1 MASLNSGQICNTHTS
16 ARGLGPQV
24 GKYQSSYSAESRVFQ
39 GHLATTSATL
49 GKLKSVWEENPAT
62 LCCGQQAALVI
73 LDSLG
78 PEKFASDIAVDNHQ
92 NTSAVSVRIKA
103 SKTDPFRQG
112 VTIYL
117 GVTKTTICPV
127 KAILA
132 YIAVRGTHEG
142 PFFYFSSRKMLT
154 RERFVKE
161 IRLALSKV
169 GMDPDVYAGHSF
181 RIVGAAIVAYAKG
194 IKDS

>member
-1 MASLNSGQICNTHTS
+1 MHPFG
-16 ARGLGPQV
+16 
-24 GKYQSSYSAESRVFQ
+24 YQST
-39 GHLATTSATL
+39 HL
-49 GKLKSVWEENPAT
+49 
-62 LCCGQQAALVI
+62 CI
-73 LDSLG
+73 
-78 PEKFASDIAVDNHQ
+78 SDIAVDNHQ
-92 NTSAVSVRIKA
+92 NTSAVSIRIKA

-142 PFFYFSSRKMLT
+142 PFFYFSSWKILT
-154 RERFVKE
+154 QERFVKE
-161 IRLALSKV
+161 IRLALSKA

-181 RIVGAAIVAYAKG
+181 RIGAATVAYAKD
-194 IKDS
+194 IEDSTIMTLGR